1 MKLKLKYS
9 SQESIP
15 AGYED
20 LFTEKDGEWH
30 LTGIEGMKT
39 QGDIDK
45 LQTSLK
51 KERDAHKA
59 TKDKLAKLGGDDVD
73 IDQMLS
79 NLDELED
86 LRARIEAGEG
96 GKIDEDKFNQMVEQ
110 RINRQLKPIERERDQ
125 LKSKVT
131 ELEAANGELK
141 GTLNRSTIETKLRE
155 LATNEKVVTSAL
167 DDILFIGT
175 NVFELSEDGEIVAK
189 AGARGISEGTT
200 PDVWLS
206 DMKEKRPHW
215 WPQSQGGGAGGGK
228 DGGVGGSN
236 PWSAKYWDLDAQAAM
251 VRTDRAKAE
260 RFAKAAGSKIGSV
273 TPPTS
278 AA

>member
-1 MKLKLKYS
+1 MRPT
-9 SQESIP
+9 INV
-15 AGYED
+15 
-20 LFTEKDGEWH
+20 
-30 LTGIEGMKT
+30 
-39 QGDIDK
+39 
-45 LQTSLK
+45 
-51 KERDAHKA
+51 
-59 TKDKLAKLGGDDVD
+59 GGVF
-73 IDQMLS
+73 S
-79 NLDELED
+79 
-86 LRARIEAGEG
+86 AGEG
-96 GKIDEDKFNQMVEQ
+96 GKIDEDKLNQMVEQ

-131 ELEAANGELK
+131 ELEATNGELK

-175 NVFELSEDGEIVAK
+175 NVFELNEDGEIVAK
-189 AGARGISEGTT
+189 AGARGIPEGTT

-206 DMKEKRPHW
+206 EMKEKRPHW
-215 WPQSQGGGAGGGK
+215 WPQSQGGGAGGGNG
-228 DGGVGGSN
+228 GGVGGNN
-236 PWSAKYWDLDAQAAM
+236 PWSAKHWDLDAQAAL

-273 TPPTS
+273 TPPAS